1 MHVLSCSG
9 LLLAF
14 ATVFLQLAVFLQPLL
29 PEQYQIAPVCEDITQ
44 SLLRPSHS
52 HNLHSESQDF
62 SHHHLQDFSKQPE
75 SSFIHH
81 YLHADQDEHRSTTG
95 HNHHD
100 MNHQCQYCVVYGNLV
115 MPPEVGVQEILVRI
129 QVKLMAFVE
138 AFQHVY
144 FLLQRLFLIPQGR
157 APPMVFV

>member
-1 MHVLSCSG
+1 MLRRSG

-44 SLLRPSHS
+44 SLLAPAHSQHQFSVLNELWHS
-52 HNLHSESQDF
+52 HVH
-62 SHHHLQDFSKQPE
+62 E

-81 YLHADQDEHRSTTG
+81 YLHADHDQKVSTSG

-115 MPPEVGVQEILVRI
+115 MPPEIGVKEILVRI

-138 AFQHVY
+138 SFQHIY
-144 FLLQRLFLIPQGR
+144 FLLQRLYLIPQGR
-157 APPMVFV
+157 APPTVFA

>member
-1 MHVLSCSG
+1 MLRRSG

-29 PEQYQIAPVCEDITQ
+29 PEQYQIAPVCEEITHT
-44 SLLRPSHS
+44 LLRPAQT
-52 HNLHSESQDF
+52 NRTLHSTSSASQ
-62 SHHHLQDFSKQPE
+62 HHVQQPE
-75 SSFIHH
+75 SSFAHH
-81 YLHADQDEHRSTTG
+81 YLHLDHDEQLTNSG

-115 MPPEVGVQEILVRI
+115 VPPEIGVQEILVRI
-129 QVKLMAFVE
+129 QIRLIAFVE

-157 APPMVFV
+157 APPILIT